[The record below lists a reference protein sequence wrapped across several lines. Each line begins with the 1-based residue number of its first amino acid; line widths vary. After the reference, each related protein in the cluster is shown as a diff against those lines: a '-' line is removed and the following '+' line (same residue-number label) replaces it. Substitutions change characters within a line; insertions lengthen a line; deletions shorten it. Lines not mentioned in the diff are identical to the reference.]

1 MFDEFQEVRR
11 TRAHVILGKNGVSPT
26 VLKHV
31 RNRLKKQR
39 ILKIK
44 VLPEAN
50 TEYGIDYFI
59 ETIARELKV
68 NVLDVRGFTFII
80 SKRKIPGVHM
90 PKKYLGFR
98 NPSLKGEI
106 STEESGEESTEE
118 SAEESAEESG
128 EESTK
133 DAIEL
138 PSETSSE
145 TSSEQPVASRAYSNS
160 DYIDYDDEEL
170 LAEIDKESDE
180 IYGLVEPE
188 TPKSLE
194 KNSDSENSESSNSSA
209 KAKKKKFFR
218 AKIQPKK
225 DNGRYYP
232 KGKNSHKSGS
242 GKKGAKHG
250 SRSSDNPFR
259 RYHRR
264 K

>member
-68 NVLDVRGFTFII
+68 YVLDVRGFTFII

-90 PKKYLGFR
+90 PKKFLGFR
-98 NPSLKGEI
+98 NPSLKDEI

-118 SAEESAEESG
+118 SGEESTEESG
-128 EESTK
+128 EESTEESGEK
-133 DAIEL
+133 STEESGEESAKKAMEL
-138 PSETSSE
+138 PSE

-188 TPKSLE
+188 TPESLE
-194 KNSDSENSESSNSSA
+194 KKSDSETSESSNSSA
-209 KAKKKKFFR
+209 KAKKKK
-218 AKIQPKK
+218 
-225 DNGRYYP
+225 
-232 KGKNSHKSGS
+232 
-242 GKKGAKHG
+242 
-250 SRSSDNPFR
+250 
-259 RYHRR
+259 
-264 K
+264 